1 MQIWRG
7 AERTPPGWGR
17 AIVTVGVFDGVHLG
31 HRRVIS
37 QVVSTATKRGLRSL
51 VVTFD
56 PHPVEVVRPGNHPPV
71 LTQVG
76 RKTELLCDLGVEA
89 VCVLPFTVELS
100 QRSPEEFT
108 HEVLVQALHAAV
120 VVVGENFRFGHRAA
134 GDVATLRRLGE
145 RFGFSVEGCPL
156 RRRDTEGAERPIYSS
171 TYIRACVA
179 AGDVT
184 NAAAALGRPHRIEGL
199 VVRGDRRG
207 STLGF
212 PTANLAP
219 PAFTALPADGIYAG
233 WLRRARDVAP
243 IDTEPIAAAISIG
256 SNPTFTGQ
264 ARRVEAHLLDFSG
277 DLYGEH
283 VTLDFI
289 EWLRPM
295 EKFSSAAELTT
306 AITADVE
313 NTRRVLAS
321 GA

>member
-1 MQIWRG
+1 M
-7 AERTPPGWGR
+7 
-17 AIVTVGVFDGVHLG
+17 GVFDGVHLG
-31 HRRVIS
+31 HQRVLS
-37 QVVSTATKRGLRSL
+37 QVVSTAAERGLQSV

-71 LTQVG
+71 LTPVG
-76 RKTELLCDLGVEA
+76 RKTELLCALGVEA

-120 VVVGENFRFGHRAA
+120 VVVGNNFRFGHRAS
-134 GDVATLRRLGE
+134 GDVTTLRRLGE
-145 RFGFSVEGCPL
+145 RFGFSVEGCSL
-156 RRRDTEGAERPIYSS
+156 RRRDGDGAEHPIYSS

-179 AGDVT
+179 AGDVA

-199 VVRGDRRG
+199 IVRGDRRG
-207 STLGF
+207 SALGF

-233 WLRRARDVAP
+233 WLRRARD
-243 IDTEPIAAAISIG
+243 TEPIAAAVSVG

-264 ARRVEAHLLDFSG
+264 AHRVEAHLLDFSG

-283 VTLDFI
+283 VTLDFVD
-289 EWLRPM
+289 WVRPM
-295 EKFSSAAELTT
+295 KKFSSTAELTA
-306 AITADVE
+306 AIADDVE
-313 NTRRVLAS
+313 NTRQVLAT